1 MKNLTACLLLILTAN
16 YCFGQEIDKDALAI
30 MEKSFDKIANLN
42 IVKYNLI
49 FKDTMLRAPNPMITK
64 QTTINGLIKKKAYWY
79 LSFEDKARW
88 LIQADTLFKREGKSL
103 NSLSYLTNWS
113 EHEIGKYSI
122 YNLLGNDRSSFS
134 SKNVASLKFVQDTS
148 LAEFYVIDE
157 VRIKRDFKTDEVQ
170 DVKSY
175 NRHWINKSTL
185 LPMRRTKYSETIQN
199 KRQAIDIYDFAFK
212 IEELAKAPKEVTRFF
227 DSITVVTKEKEAD
240 SLKINS
246 AAPMFSAVN
255 LDNSKIITLN
265 DLKGKVVLLDF
276 WYMSCMPCRI
286 LTPKIQKLHE
296 KFAKQNVA
304 VIGVNLIDTSS
315 QEIKAFL
322 KKKQITFPQ
331 YYKAANLAKDYKL
344 YAYPTIIIV
353 GKGGKIKLVELGF
366 NDDIETR
373 LEQLINVELTKSI

>member
-1 MKNLTACLLLILTAN
+1 MKNLTVCLLLILSAN
-16 YCFGQEIDKDALAI
+16 YCFGQEIDKNALAI
-30 MEKSFDKIANLN
+30 IQKSFDKIANLN
-42 IVKYNLI
+42 IAKYNLV
-49 FKDTMLRAPNPMITK
+49 FKDTMLRVPNPMINE
-64 QTTINGLIKKKAYWY
+64 QTIVNGIIKKNAYWY
-79 LSFEDKARW
+79 LSFEDKAQW
-88 LIQADTLFKREGKSL
+88 LIKADTLYKREGKSP
-103 NSLSYLTNWS
+103 NSLSYITNWE
-113 EHEIGKYSI
+113 EHRMSKYSI

-148 LAEFYVIDE
+148 LGEFYIIDE

-170 DVKSY
+170 DVMSY
-175 NRHWINKSTL
+175 DRHWISKSTL
-185 LPMRRTKYSETIQN
+185 LPLRRTKYSETIQN

-212 IEELAKAPKEVTRFF
+212 IEDLAKAPKEVTRFF

-246 AAPMFSAVN
+246 AAPIFSAVN
-255 LDNSKIITLN
+255 LDNSKVVTLN

-353 GKGGKIKLVELGF
+353 GKDGRIKLVELGF

-373 LEQLINVELTKSI
+373 LEQLINVELTKPS